1 MSFKVWGDDKYGFL
15 YLQMSYKSLYFRV
28 VKFYISFEKMK
39 RFGIIKRAYLW
50 VILAICLGLWWAF
63 VFLMTA
69 NYSEEFTGWVSISI
83 NTQTNAEDIQNNLKS
98 FLSEK
103 DYGKTT
109 VHVNTTDEE
118 TQIKINADLKND
130 DVVAQL
136 STDISKFLIDKWYV
150 GSTEDIIG
158 QALTGPSV
166 WDYMKT
172 TAMQALIIWLVL
184 MVIYMLLAFKEIRK
198 YISPAVLSGVVLC
211 VMLFDILATVWA
223 YWVWMLINDTLQVDT
238 IFIISV
244 LTVIAYG
251 INDVIVI
258 FDRIRENMS
267 RNKDKNVVYWR
278 LFEDSVWQS
287 VRRSIWTSI
296 STLIVLVAM
305 FFLWNSSVLQQFSFT
320 VWMWIV
326 FATLSSIFLWAPL
339 AYLLMWKFS
348 KEKWKF

>member
-1 MSFKVWGDDKYGFL
+1 
-15 YLQMSYKSLYFRV
+15 
-28 VKFYISFEKMK
+28 MK
-39 RFGIIKRAYLW
+39 RFSIIKRAYLW
-50 VILAICLGLWWAF
+50 VILALCLAVWWGF
-63 VFLMTA
+63 MFLMTA

-83 NTQTNAEDIQNNLKS
+83 NTQTDSEEIQNSLRS
-98 FLSEK
+98 FLAEK
-103 DYGKTT
+103 DYGQTT
-109 VHVNTTDEE
+109 VHVNTTEE
-118 TQIKINADLKND
+118 DTQIKINADLQND

-136 STDISKFLIDKWYV
+136 STDISSFLVDKWYV
-150 GSTEDIIG
+150 KTTDDIVW
-158 QALTGPSV
+158 QTLTGPSV

-172 TAMQALIIWLVL
+172 TAIQALLIWLVL
-184 MVIYMLLAFKEIRK
+184 MVIYMLWAFEWIRK

-211 VMLFDILATVWA
+211 VMLFDILATIGA
-223 YWVWMLINDTLQVDT
+223 YGLWMFINDTLQVDT

-267 RNKDKNVVYWR
+267 KNRDKNVVYWK
-278 LFEDSVWQS
+278 LFDDSIWQS
-287 VRRSIWTSI
+287 IRRSISTSV

-305 FFLWNSSVLQQFSFT
+305 FLLWNSDVLQQFSFV

-326 FATLSSIFLWAPL
+326 FATCSSIFLWAPL
-339 AYLLMWKFS
+339 AYLLMWKFK

>member
-1 MSFKVWGDDKYGFL
+1 
-15 YLQMSYKSLYFRV
+15 
-28 VKFYISFEKMK
+28 MK

-50 VILAICLGLWWAF
+50 IILALCVAVWWGI

-83 NTQTNAEDIQNNLKS
+83 NTKTNAEEIQNNLKNY
-98 FLSEK
+98 LDEN
-103 DYGKTT
+103 DYWKTT

-136 STDISKFLIDKWYV
+136 STGVSSFLIDRWYV
-150 GSTEDIIG
+150 ETTEDIIW
-158 QALTGPSV
+158 QTLTWPSV

-172 TAMQALIIWLVL
+172 TAIQALIIGIIL
-184 MVIYMLLAFKEIRK
+184 MIVYMLLAFKEIRK

-211 VMLFDILATVWA
+211 VMLFDVLTTIWS
-223 YWVWMLINDTLQVDT
+223 YGVWMLFNDTLQVDT

-244 LTVIAYG
+244 LTVVAYW

-267 RNKDKNVVYWR
+267 KNKDKNVVYWK
-278 LFEDSVWQS
+278 LFEDSIWQS
-287 VRRSIWTSI
+287 IRRSIWTSI
-296 STLIVLVAM
+296 STLIVLAAM
-305 FFLWNSSVLQQFSFT
+305 FFLWNSAVLQQFSFT
-320 VWMWIV
+320 VGMWIV

-339 AYLLMWKFS
+339 AYLLIWKFN

>member
-1 MSFKVWGDDKYGFL
+1 
-15 YLQMSYKSLYFRV
+15 
-28 VKFYISFEKMK
+28 MK

-50 VILAICLGLWWAF
+50 IILALCVAVWWGI

-83 NTQTNAEDIQNNLKS
+83 NTKTNAEEIQNNLKNY
-98 FLSEK
+98 LDEN
-103 DYGKTT
+103 DYWKTT

-136 STDISKFLIDKWYV
+136 STGVSSFLIDRWYV
-150 GSTEDIIG
+150 ETTEDIIW
-158 QALTGPSV
+158 QTLTWPSV

-172 TAMQALIIWLVL
+172 TAIQALIIGIIL
-184 MVIYMLLAFKEIRK
+184 MIVYMLLAFKEIRK

-211 VMLFDILATVWA
+211 VMLFDVLTTIWS
-223 YWVWMLINDTLQVDT
+223 YGVWMLFNDTLQVDT

-244 LTVIAYG
+244 LTVVAYW

-267 RNKDKNVVYWR
+267 KNKDKNVVYWK
-278 LFEDSVWQS
+278 LFEDSIWQS
-287 VRRSIWTSI
+287 IRRSIWTSI
-296 STLIVLVAM
+296 STLIVLAAM
-305 FFLWNSSVLQQFSFT
+305 FFLWNSAVLQQFSFT
-320 VWMWIV
+320 VGMWIV

-339 AYLLMWKFS
+339 AYLLMWKFN

>member
-1 MSFKVWGDDKYGFL
+1 
-15 YLQMSYKSLYFRV
+15 
-28 VKFYISFEKMK
+28 MK

-50 VILAICLGLWWAF
+50 IILALCVAVWWGI

-83 NTQTNAEDIQNNLKS
+83 NTKTNAEEIQNNLKNY
-98 FLSEK
+98 LDEN
-103 DYGKTT
+103 DYWKTT

-136 STDISKFLIDKWYV
+136 STGVSSFLIDRWYV
-150 GSTEDIIG
+150 ETTEDIIW
-158 QALTGPSV
+158 QTLTWPSV

-172 TAMQALIIWLVL
+172 TAIQALIIGIIL
-184 MVIYMLLAFKEIRK
+184 MIVYMLLAFKEIRK

-211 VMLFDILATVWA
+211 VMLFDILATIGA
-223 YWVWMLINDTLQVDT
+223 YGLWMLVNDTLQVDT
-238 IFIISV
+238 IFIVSV

-258 FDRIRENMS
+258 FDRIRENMT
-267 RNKDKNVVYWR
+267 RNKDKNVIYWK
-278 LFEDSVWQS
+278 LFEDSIWQS
-287 VRRSIWTSI
+287 IRRSIWTSI
-296 STLIVLVAM
+296 STLIVLAAM
-305 FFLWNSSVLQQFSFT
+305 FFLWNSAVLQQFSFT
-320 VWMWIV
+320 VGMWIV

-339 AYLLMWKFS
+339 AYLLMWKFN

>member
-1 MSFKVWGDDKYGFL
+1 
-15 YLQMSYKSLYFRV
+15 
-28 VKFYISFEKMK
+28 MK
-39 RFGIIKRAYLW
+39 RFCIIKRAYIW
-50 VILAICLGLWWAF
+50 VILALCLGIWWGL

-83 NTQTNAEDIQNNLKS
+83 NTQTDSDEIQNNLRN
-98 FLSEK
+98 FLAEK

-109 VHVNTTDEE
+109 VHVNTTDED

-136 STDISKFLIDKWYV
+136 STDISDFLIDNGYIE
-150 GSTEDIIG
+150 STEDIVG
-158 QALTGPSV
+158 QTLTGPSV

-211 VMLFDILATVWA
+211 VMLFDILATIGA
-223 YWVWMLINDTLQVDT
+223 YGVWMLINDTLQVDT

-267 RNKDKNVVYWR
+267 RNKDKGVVYGKI
-278 LFEDSVWQS
+278 FEDSVWQS
-287 VRRSIWTSI
+287 VRRSISTSI

-305 FFLWNSSVLQQFSFT
+305 FFLWNSDVLQQFSFT
-320 VWMWIV
+320 VGLWIV

>member
-1 MSFKVWGDDKYGFL
+1 
-15 YLQMSYKSLYFRV
+15 
-28 VKFYISFEKMK
+28 MK
-39 RFGIIKRAYLW
+39 RFSIIKRAYLW
-50 VILAICLGLWWAF
+50 VILAVCIGLWWAF

-83 NTQTNAEDIQNNLKS
+83 NTKTNAEEIQNNLKNY
-98 FLSEK
+98 LDEN
-103 DYGKTT
+103 DYWKTT
-109 VHVNTTDEE
+109 VHVNTTEEE

-136 STDISKFLIDKWYV
+136 STWVSSFLIDKWYV
-150 GSTEDIIG
+150 ETTEDIIW
-158 QALTGPSV
+158 QTLTWPSV

-211 VMLFDILATVWA
+211 VMLFDILATIGA
-223 YWVWMLINDTLQVDT
+223 YGLWMLVNDTLQVDT
-238 IFIISV
+238 IFIVSV

-258 FDRIRENMS
+258 FDRIRENMT
-267 RNKDKNVVYWR
+267 RNKDKNVIYWK
-278 LFEDSVWQS
+278 LFEDSIWQS
-287 VRRSIWTSI
+287 IRRSIWTSI
-296 STLIVLVAM
+296 STLIVLAAM
-305 FFLWNSSVLQQFSFT
+305 FFLWNSAVLQQFSFT
-320 VWMWIV
+320 VGMWIV

-339 AYLLMWKFS
+339 AYLLMWKFN